1 MTAHI
6 KSLNKLYKRFID
18 AGFSIE
24 IRRGEGPVWS
34 VYLLRDGVRTS
45 NRSLVKRTSGET
57 VGAMNLRLKSSR
69 GFRVDSDMYRVL
81 DDLAN
86 LIECGAIDEA
96 LAASAPTPSL
106 IPSPSVANS
115 PTPASLA
122 PSASATAA
130 TPEDRCAN

>member
-6 KSLNKLYKRFID
+6 KSMNKLYKRFID

-86 LIECGAIDEA
+86 IIESGVIDEA
-96 LAASAPTPSL
+96 LAASAPT
-106 IPSPSVANS
+106 PSPSVANS

-122 PSASATAA
+122 PSASAPA
-130 TPEDRCAN
+130 PSEDRCAN